1 VAELWTLKKSMRLDE
16 DQVYYIDHPKMGIML
31 SVKSYQPL
39 LLNPP
44 AVDSD
49 SEISSLVSE

>member
-1 VAELWTLKKSMRLDE
+1 MRLDE